1 MPNNNDDRKLLL
13 YVSIS
18 IILHLLILYFLPI
31 GFLHGSAQSE
41 SDLNDYGYVQL
52 VDYQPS
58 PLEAETAEEE
68 AELTEDPDEEELE
81 EIEEE
86 VEELEEDPIPEEP
99 VEEEITEPEP
109 EPEIIEEDI
118 EAEIEESEPVEEPE
132 PEVIEEPEPE
142 PELEPEPEIV
152 EEPEPTPEPEPEA
165 EVEET
170 EEEVMASEESESEVE
185 VVQEEETS
193 ESEVVEE
200 NTDSTAEENID
211 ADNDNVEA
219 TESEDNLENDNTV
232 QEEESTPPPPP
243 PPTSGDLIGLIEPPT
258 FPKDLVGSRSEG
270 TVSLMVEISPG
281 GNVNNIE
288 IIESSGYDSMDRVAQ
303 LTLEHGWEFK
313 EYQQAYKI
321 PVSVKYYIDQS
332 DNSQVEVDIGQ
343 VDFISG
349 GE

>member
-13 YVSIS
+13 YISIS

-52 VDYQPS
+52 VDYQPA
-58 PLEAETAEEE
+58 PVEEE
-68 AELTEDPDEEELE
+68 TSEQDTELTEDPAVEELQ
-81 EIEEE
+81 EIEENKE
-86 VEELEEDPIPEEP
+86 PEPIDEPEPEESVEEDLS
-99 VEEEITEPEP
+99 EPEP
-109 EPEIIEEDI
+109 EPEIEEVIEDVEN
-118 EAEIEESEPVEEPE
+118 EVAEEPVEELEEVEPAEETE
-132 PEVIEEPEPE
+132 PETEVVQEAEPEPE
-142 PELEPEPEIV
+142 P
-152 EEPEPTPEPEPEA
+152 

-185 VVQEEETS
+185 VVQEETS
-193 ESEVVEE
+193 ENEVLEKDNEPAVEKEINAEEE
-200 NTDSTAEENID
+200 NLETDTAE
-211 ADNDNVEA
+211 
-219 TESEDNLENDNTV
+219 

-270 TVSLMVEISPG
+270 TVSLMVEISTG
-281 GNVNNIE
+281 GDIKNIE
-288 IIESSGYDSMDRVAQ
+288 IVESSGYDSMDRVAQ

-313 EYQQAYKI
+313 EYQQSYRI
-321 PVSVKYYIDQS
+321 PVSVRYYIDQS

>member
-1 MPNNNDDRKLLL
+1 MPNNNDDKKLLL

-18 IILHLLILYFLPI
+18 IILHFLILYFLPI

-52 VDYQPS
+52 IDYQPA
-58 PLEAETAEEE
+58 PIEEETAEEDT
-68 AELTEDPDEEELE
+68 ELTEDPAAEELQELEEEIEETEEKPEPEEQEIEELSEPEPEVEPETEAALEEPLE
-81 EIEEE
+81 EIEETETAEE
-86 VEELEEDPIPEEP
+86 VETEPEVVQELES
-99 VEEEITEPEP
+99 EPEP
-109 EPEIIEEDI
+109 EPEN
-118 EAEIEESEPVEEPE
+118 
-132 PEVIEEPEPE
+132 
-142 PELEPEPEIV
+142 
-152 EEPEPTPEPEPEA
+152 

-170 EEEVMASEESESEVE
+170 ETEVMASEESESEVE
-185 VVQEEETS
+185 VVQEEDAS
-193 ESEVVEE
+193 QDEVVEE
-200 NTDSTAEENID
+200 NTDSAAEEES
-211 ADNDNVEA
+211 AVEED
-219 TESEDNLENDNTV
+219 TEENDNTV
-232 QEEESTPPPPP
+232 QEEKIPPPPP

-281 GNVNNIE
+281 GTVNNIE

-303 LTLEHGWEFK
+303 LTLEHGWQFK

-321 PVSVKYYIDQS
+321 PVSVRYYIDQS

>member
-1 MPNNNDDRKLLL
+1 MPNNNDNRKLLL

-18 IILHLLILYFLPI
+18 IILHLLLLYFLPI

-41 SDLNDYGYVQL
+41 SELNDYGYVQL
-52 VDYQPS
+52 VDYQPA
-58 PLEAETAEEE
+58 PIEEETAEQDT
-68 AELTEDPDEEELE
+68 ELTEDPAAEELQQ
-81 EIEEE
+81 IEEE
-86 VEELEEDPIPEEP
+86 EPEPIVETETAEPVKEELSEPKQEPKLEEVVEEVKPTEEP
-99 VEEEITEPEP
+99 EPEPEVVLEPEPEP
-109 EPEIIEEDI
+109 EPEIKEK
-118 EAEIEESEPVEEPE
+118 
-132 PEVIEEPEPE
+132 
-142 PELEPEPEIV
+142 
-152 EEPEPTPEPEPEA
+152 
-165 EVEET
+165 
-170 EEEVMASEESESEVE
+170 EEVMASEESESEVE
-185 VVQEEETS
+185 VVQKNDKSET
-193 ESEVVEE
+193 
-200 NTDSTAEENID
+200 
-211 ADNDNVEA
+211 
-219 TESEDNLENDNTV
+219 TESEAQVENDNTV

-270 TVSLMVEISPG
+270 TVNLMVEISPG
-281 GNVNNIE
+281 GNVSKIE

-303 LTLEHGWEFK
+303 LTLKHGWEFK

>member
-52 VDYQPS
+52 VDYQPA
-58 PLEAETAEEE
+58 PVEEETAEEE

-86 VEELEEDPIPEEP
+86 VEE
-99 VEEEITEPEP
+99 
-109 EPEIIEEDI
+109 
-118 EAEIEESEPVEEPE
+118 PE
-132 PEVIEEPEPE
+132 PEVIEEP
-142 PELEPEPEIV
+142 EPEPEIV

-200 NTDSTAEENID
+200 NTDSAAEEEISAEEENVETETETVEE
-211 ADNDNVEA
+211 DNVENNEGETA
-219 TESEDNLENDNTV
+219 E
-232 QEEESTPPPPP
+232 QEEETAPPPP

-281 GNVNNIE
+281 GNVENIE